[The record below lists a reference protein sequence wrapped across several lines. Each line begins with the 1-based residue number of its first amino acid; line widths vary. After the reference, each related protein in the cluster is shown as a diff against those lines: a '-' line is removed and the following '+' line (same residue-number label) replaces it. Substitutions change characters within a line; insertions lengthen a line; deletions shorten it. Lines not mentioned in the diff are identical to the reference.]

1 MNAHVHHPYARK
13 LARLLERMGDVF
25 TVSDILAA
33 IAEGK
38 MQSFA
43 EGDSWAI
50 TQVIQFPRAR
60 MLEILVAIGDLDECR
75 ILHDRILQYAKD
87 NDISL
92 IQAYGRRGWLGDAR
106 SHGWKVRT
114 TSYLYQREL

>member
-1 MNAHVHHPYARK
+1 MTAHPYHRH
-13 LARLLERMGDVF
+13 LARALERMGGVY

-33 IAEGK
+33 IAEGR

-43 EGDSWAI
+43 DGDSWAI
-50 TQVIQFPRAR
+50 TQVVAYPRAR
-60 MLEILVAIGDLDECR
+60 MLDVLMAIGDLESCR
-75 ILHDRILQYAKD
+75 RLHDRIIQYAKD

-92 IQAYGRRGWLGDAR
+92 IQAYGRRGWVRDAAAR
-106 SHGWKVRT
+106 GWKVKT

>member
-1 MNAHVHHPYARK
+1 MTIHPYHKRLGRL
-13 LARLLERMGDVF
+13 LARMGGIY

-50 TQVIQFPRAR
+50 THVIQFPRAR

-75 ILHDRILQYAKD
+75 ILHDRILQYARD

-92 IQAYGRRGWLGDAR
+92 IQAYGRRGWIADAR
-106 SHGWKVRT
+106 SHGWKVRA